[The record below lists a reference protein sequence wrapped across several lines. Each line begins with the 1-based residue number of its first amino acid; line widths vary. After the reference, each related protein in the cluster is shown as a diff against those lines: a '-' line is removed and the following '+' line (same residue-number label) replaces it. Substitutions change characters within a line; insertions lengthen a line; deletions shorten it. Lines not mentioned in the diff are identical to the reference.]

1 MKINSVMANNAVNMY
16 NKQKQHTKIEMGS
29 KQLKDKVEISKDA
42 KYLNKINNDNEEVNL
57 EKINEIKQRIK
68 SGTYNI
74 DSRRLAKAI
83 LKQGQA

>member
-68 SGTYNI
+68 NGTYNI
-74 DSRRLAKAI
+74 DSRSLAKAI
-83 LKQGQA
+83 LK

>member
-1 MKINSVMANNAVNMY
+1 MKINSVMANIAVNMY
-16 NKQKQHTKIEMGS
+16 NKQKQHTKIEMGN

-74 DSRRLAKAI
+74 DSRSLANAI
-83 LKQGQA
+83 LK

>member
-74 DSRRLAKAI
+74 DSRNLAKAI
-83 LKQGQA
+83 LK

>member
-16 NKQKQHTKIEMGS
+16 NKQKQHTKIEMGN

-74 DSRRLAKAI
+74 DSRNLAKAI